1 MSDKKDKSKRTQVGA
16 QVDSE
21 LYKKLQ
27 IEAVKA
33 GMRPGKMLDKA
44 IKFFLDNQRK
54 WPDDNDNEEGI
65 KDAD

>member
-1 MSDKKDKSKRTQVGA
+1 MNDKKIKSKRTQVGA

-27 IEAVKA
+27 IEAVKS

-54 WPDDNDNEEGI
+54 WPDDNDNKKG
-65 KDAD
+65 D